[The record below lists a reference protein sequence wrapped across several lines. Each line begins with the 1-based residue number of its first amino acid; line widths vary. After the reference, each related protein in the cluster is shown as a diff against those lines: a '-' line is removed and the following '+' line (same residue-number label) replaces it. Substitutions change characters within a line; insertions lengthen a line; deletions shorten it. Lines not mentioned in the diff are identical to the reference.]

1 MSRRRDRAM
10 PSFSVSVQH
19 DLGQPAARQRV
30 EAFLE
35 TVLRDYAQSISNVDG
50 QWTENRLAFRFVTSG
65 LNISG
70 MLVVEDT
77 VVAVS
82 GPLPLAAV
90 LFRGRI
96 EQQIRDELCRML
108 S

>member
-1 MSRRRDRAM
+1 M
-10 PSFSVSVQH
+10 PSYSVSVQH
-19 DLGQPAARQRV
+19 ELGQAAARQRV

-96 EQQIRDELCRML
+96 EQQIRDELGRML

>member
-1 MSRRRDRAM
+1 M
-10 PSFSVSVQH
+10 PSYSVSVQH
-19 DLGQPAARQRV
+19 DLGQAAARQRV
-30 EAFLE
+30 EGFLE
-35 TVLRDYAQSISNVDG
+35 TVLRDYAQSISNVGG
-50 QWTENRLAFRFVTSG
+50 QWTENRLAFHFVTSG

-70 MLVVEDT
+70 MLVVEET
-77 VVAVS
+77 LVEVS

-96 EQQIRDELCRML
+96 EQQIRNELQRLL

>member
-1 MSRRRDRAM
+1 M
-10 PSFSVSVQH
+10 PTFSVSVPH

-30 EAFLE
+30 ETFLE
-35 TVLRDYAQSISNVDG
+35 TVRSDYAQYISDVDG
-50 QWTENRLAFRFVTSG
+50 QWTENRLAFRFATGG
-65 LNISG
+65 LHISG
-70 MLVVEDT
+70 MLIVEESL
-77 VVAVS
+77 VAVS

-96 EQQIRDELCRML
+96 EQQIRDELQRLL

>member
-1 MSRRRDRAM
+1 M
-10 PSFSVSVQH
+10 PSYSVSVQH
-19 DLGQPAARQRV
+19 GLGQATARQRV
-30 EAFLE
+30 ESFLE
-35 TVLRDYAQSISNVDG
+35 SVLRDYAEHVSNMDG

-65 LNISG
+65 LSISG
-70 MLVVEDT
+70 LLEVEERL
-77 VVAVS
+77 VAVS

-96 EQQIRDELCRML
+96 ERQIRDELQQLL

>member
-1 MSRRRDRAM
+1 M

-30 EAFLE
+30 EAFLD

-50 QWTENRLAFRFVTSG
+50 QWTENQLAFRFVTSG
-65 LNISG
+65 LKISG
-70 MLVVEDT
+70 MLVVEESL
-77 VVAVS
+77 VAVS

-96 EQQIRDELCRML
+96 EQQIRDELLRL
-108 S
+108 LA

>member
-1 MSRRRDRAM
+1 M
-10 PSFSVSVQH
+10 PSYSVSVQH
-19 DLGQPAARQRV
+19 SLGQPAARQRV
-30 EAFLE
+30 ESFLE
-35 TVLRDYAQSISNVDG
+35 KVLRDYAQSISNVDG
-50 QWTENRLAFRFVTSG
+50 QWTENRLAFRFMTYG

-70 MLVVEDT
+70 MLVVEDS
-77 VVAVS
+77 VVTVS

-96 EQQIRDELCRML
+96 EQQIREELQRLL

>member
-1 MSRRRDRAM
+1 M
-10 PSFSVSVQH
+10 PSYSVSVQH
-19 DLGQPAARQRV
+19 DLGQAAARQRV
-30 EAFLE
+30 DAFLE

-50 QWTENRLAFRFVTSG
+50 QWTENRLAFRFITSG

-70 MLVVEDT
+70 MLIVEET
-77 VVAVS
+77 IIAVS

-96 EQQIRDELCRML
+96 EQQIREELRRLL